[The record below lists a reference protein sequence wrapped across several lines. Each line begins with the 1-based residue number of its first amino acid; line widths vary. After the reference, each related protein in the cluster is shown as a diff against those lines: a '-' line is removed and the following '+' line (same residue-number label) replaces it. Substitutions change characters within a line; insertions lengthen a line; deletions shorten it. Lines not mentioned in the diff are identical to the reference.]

1 MKSSTDIDA
10 AYCYRRN
17 SMVCLSVSLS
27 DYHSREPCCLG
38 CGLGRP
44 KEPCIRW
51 VQTPMCRDGF
61 ELLRGRKGWPIVK
74 YMDSAVSCVKTA
86 ESVDMPFVLWTLVS
100 PRQHVLDGRTH

>member
-1 MKSSTDIDA
+1 
-10 AYCYRRN
+10 
-17 SMVCLSVSLS
+17 
-27 DYHSREPCCLG
+27 
-38 CGLGRP
+38 
-44 KEPCIRW
+44 
-51 VQTPMCRDGF
+51 MCRDGF